1 MANAARVKAN
11 VLRRLEG
18 LMGLR
23 FRGAEI
29 SAMVTPD
36 RRPYGVRAPVLNQ
49 IAGSGVEICAV
60 MDSLYP
66 PE

>member
-1 MANAARVKAN
+1 MANAARVRAN
-11 VLRRLEG
+11 VLRRLEW

-36 RRPYGVRAPVLNQ
+36 CRPYGVRAPVLNQ
-49 IAGSGVEICAV
+49 IAGSEVQVGAL
-60 MDSLYP
+60 MDSTYP
-66 PE
+66 PK

>member
-23 FRGAEI
+23 FRGAEML
-29 SAMVTPD
+29 AMVTPD
-36 RRPYGVRAPVLNQ
+36 HRPYGVRARVLNE
-49 IAGSGVEICAV
+49 IAGSGVEICAI
-60 MDSLYP
+60 MDSAYP